1 MKSPM
6 NAADAKKLLKRILE
20 SGEVTYS
27 QPHAVDRMKERTL
40 SMVDCENVLRG
51 GKIEPDGVNRFKV
64 STNKITVVIEFIS
77 DDEVLVVTI
86 WR

>member
-20 SGEVTYS
+20 FGEVTYS

-64 STNKITVVIEFIS
+64 STNKLTVVIEFIS
-77 DDEVLVVTI
+77 DDEVLVVTV